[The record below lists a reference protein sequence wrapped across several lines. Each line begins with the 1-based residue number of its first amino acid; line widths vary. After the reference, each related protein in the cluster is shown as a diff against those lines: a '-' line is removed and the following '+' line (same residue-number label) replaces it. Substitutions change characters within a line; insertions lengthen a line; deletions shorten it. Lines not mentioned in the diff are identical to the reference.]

1 MKKEALLPKLKRMI
15 RSHIEL
21 KLIFFAVLT
30 LFLFF
35 LAAPIAM
42 LLLKSFQSSGG
53 AFWTHYIEVFT
64 RSGFWSA
71 VGNSFLAAGGSALIT
86 TVLAFLLAYTI
97 HYTNLPHGFLKIIRT
112 GAVLPMLLPTITYG
126 FALIYTFG
134 KQGLLTRILGHQLF
148 PIYGLPGLLI
158 GYVIYTLPV
167 AFLLIHNTMGYID
180 KKFMVVS
187 ALMGDKKSDT
197 FFITI
202 LRPLTGTLAA
212 SFIQS
217 FFLAFT
223 DFGIPAS
230 VGGQYEVLASLLYDE
245 MLGSIPDF
253 NKGAVIDKKEKTNP
267 LAMEMAECIVKYVRE
282 ELQETYPNPL
292 YEGETVN
299 EANQSAYPSKFPEP
313 LTADLLAGHQEFS
326 ERCKK

>member
-158 GYVIYTLPV
+158 GYVIYTLPY
-167 AFLLIHNTMGYID
+167 LL
-180 KKFMVVS
+180 
-187 ALMGDKKSDT
+187 
-197 FFITI
+197 
-202 LRPLTGTLAA
+202 
-212 SFIQS
+212 
-217 FFLAFT
+217 
-223 DFGIPAS
+223 
-230 VGGQYEVLASLLYDE
+230 
-245 MLGSIPDF
+245 
-253 NKGAVIDKKEKTNP
+253 
-267 LAMEMAECIVKYVRE
+267 
-282 ELQETYPNPL
+282 
-292 YEGETVN
+292 
-299 EANQSAYPSKFPEP
+299 
-313 LTADLLAGHQEFS
+313 
-326 ERCKK
+326 

>member
-126 FALIYTFG
+126 FALIYTFEAG
-134 KQGLLTRILGHQLF
+134 C
-148 PIYGLPGLLI
+148 
-158 GYVIYTLPV
+158 
-167 AFLLIHNTMGYID
+167 
-180 KKFMVVS
+180 S
-187 ALMGDKKSDT
+187 
-197 FFITI
+197 
-202 LRPLTGTLAA
+202 
-212 SFIQS
+212 
-217 FFLAFT
+217 
-223 DFGIPAS
+223 
-230 VGGQYEVLASLLYDE
+230 
-245 MLGSIPDF
+245 GSH
-253 NKGAVIDKKEKTNP
+253 
-267 LAMEMAECIVKYVRE
+267 L
-282 ELQETYPNPL
+282 
-292 YEGETVN
+292 
-299 EANQSAYPSKFPEP
+299 
-313 LTADLLAGHQEFS
+313 
-326 ERCKK
+326 